1 MTTTGPAGPLGFTSC
16 LKIIKEH
23 LMEET
28 HPIKI
33 LMKEFANAFVYK
45 NRHYLY
51 TEEAT
56 EKAKFTTPD
65 IKQKE
70 NNRYHR

>member
-1 MTTTGPAGPLGFTSC
+1 M
-16 LKIIKEH
+16 
-23 LMEET
+23 MEET